1 MPATALY
8 FLGLVLYAQLLAVIL
23 TVALVL
29 SLFPSRRATAK
40 NLLAGIFGSFPG
52 VIMCQVAVLPVV
64 ALVVAPLFLVS
75 GLTGSGNTESYWII
89 GISILV
95 AFVCLALVA
104 SASIVGFISGWHAG
118 CTLLAGS
125 SVVEAVRFTLAGRIL
140 QRCKDAIDGGA
151 GYKRS

>member
-40 NLLAGIFGSFPG
+40 NLVAGIFGSFPG

-64 ALVVAPLFLVS
+64 ALVLTPLFLVS
-75 GLTGSGNTESYWII
+75 GLTGSEHTESYWII

-104 SASIVGFISGWHAG
+104 SASLVGFISGWHAG
-118 CTLLAGS
+118 CNLLAGS
-125 SVVEAVRFTLAGRIL
+125 SVVEAVRLTLAGKIF
-140 QRCKDAIDGGA
+140 QRCKDAIDGGS
-151 GYKRS
+151 GYKRP